1 MNNAPIGGRRP
12 ATEQPVGSGIWQTI
26 RQAYDEIM
34 AGAPMSYDIEGVPG
48 LVGGRQRNYETARE
62 ACLTLKLAGQ
72 LPAWPRNQRVP
83 LVIQTTNRTL
93 RQERRLGRE
102 ANLVLTLTPPPVGS
116 VADLASVY

>member
-26 RQAYDEIM
+26 RRAYDEIM

-93 RQERRLGRE
+93 RQERRPGRA
-102 ANLVLTLTPPPVGS
+102 ANLVLTLTPPPVEAGAELS
-116 VADLASVY
+116 TVY